1 MRIFTCIVLCVLAMP
16 AWAGATSSEMPG
28 AVAAPDS
35 ITEHH
40 GIFNGKRVRYTAN
53 VESYRISDGVKGPAA
68 DLVAISYLAAGVEEL
83 NRPVIF
89 VFNGGPISPSIYL
102 HMAAFGPRRV
112 AFPDDLS
119 ADPATF
125 QLADNP
131 YTVLDVA
138 DIVFFDPASTGY
150 SRVAAGVKPEAYF
163 SIDADARQLVQFM
176 RAWSD
181 RHGRTAS
188 PKYLFGESYGTLR
201 AAAAAQQLA
210 QSQPALRLDGVF
222 LMGQAL
228 NIIEMAQRPGNVTS
242 YVVSLPTLSALG
254 WYHGKVS
261 RTGRTFEQLMAQS
274 RSFAQNEYLRAL
286 FQGSDLPAQER
297 ARIAESLE
305 DLTGLPAS
313 VFEARNLR
321 VSKDTYRVELLK
333 DRNLV
338 LGAYDGRYVAT
349 PKNKDEVPDASLAPF
364 PAIFEGF
371 RRYARD
377 DLQVRTPLEYR
388 TDSPVTNGLEGWDWG
403 KSKSPFGD
411 WPYMQAIR
419 QVMEQN
425 PQFRVVVASGYY
437 DTATTVGAS
446 EYAVVQSGWPRDR
459 VTLRYYPGGHMA
471 YTIEASLKQM
481 MDDVRAFVAV
491 P

>member
-1 MRIFTCIVLCVLAMP
+1 
-16 AWAGATSSEMPG
+16 
-28 AVAAPDS
+28 
-35 ITEHH
+35 
-40 GIFNGKRVRYTAN
+40 
-53 VESYRISDGVKGPAA
+53 
-68 DLVAISYLAAGVEEL
+68 
-83 NRPVIF
+83 
-89 VFNGGPISPSIYL
+89 
-102 HMAAFGPRRV
+102 MAAFGPRRV
-112 AFPDDLS
+112 AFPEDLS
-119 ADPATF
+119 ADPSTF
-125 QLADNP
+125 QLVANS

-163 SIDADARQLVQFM
+163 SIEADARQLVQLIQ
-176 RAWSD
+176 AWSE

-201 AAAAAQQLA
+201 AAIAAQQMT
-210 QSQPALRLDGVF
+210 QSQPALRVDGVF

-242 YVVSLPTLSALG
+242 YAVSLPTLSALG
-254 WYHGKVS
+254 WYHDKIN
-261 RTGRTFEQLMAQS
+261 RKGRTFEQLMAQS
-274 RSFAQNEYLRAL
+274 RRFAQNEYLRAL

-297 ARIAESLE
+297 TRIAERLE

-333 DRNLV
+333 DHNLV
-338 LGAYDGRYVAT
+338 LGAYDGRYVTAPT
-349 PKNKDEVPDASLAPF
+349 KEDQVPDASMAPLT
-364 PAIFEGF
+364 AIFEGF
-371 RRYARD
+371 DRYARD
-377 DLQVRTPLEYR
+377 DLKIRTPLEYR
-388 TDSPVTNGLEGWDWG
+388 TDSPVSELEGWDWG

-411 WPYMQAIR
+411 WPYMEAVR
-419 QVMEQN
+419 KVMEQN
-425 PQFRVVVASGYY
+425 PKFRVVVASGYH

-459 VTLRYYPGGHMA
+459 VALRYYPGGHMA
-471 YTIEASLKQM
+471 YTIESSLKLM
-481 MDDVRAFVAV
+481 MDDVRTFVTA